1 MLATLTLERSSPNS
15 SKDDNVSA
23 GPPQFTVLKHNLRFL
38 DRVPAMV
45 TALAVSASNAFAFAC
60 ARGQDDTDHA
70 VHRTAVWA
78 PHFLNNLAC
87 LEVGVFS
94 VHTVCKRVK
103 R

>member
-1 MLATLTLERSSPNS
+1 MPATLTLERSSPNS

-23 GPPQFTVLKHNLRFL
+23 GPPQFTVLQHNLRFL

-78 PHFLNNLAC
+78 FHFLNNLAC

-94 VHTVCKRVK
+94 VNTVCERVK